1 MSFNASAPRAFGNTQ
16 QRPGAVVAPVAS
28 ICSSK
33 LLLGQPCVAIE
44 HAGTRY
50 VLRATRAGKLILTK

>member
-1 MSFNASAPRAFGNTQ
+1 MSPNARVHRAIGNTLHQ
-16 QRPGAVVAPVAS
+16 PGAVVTPATS